1 MTSLI
6 AWVSIDQRAPS
17 AFYLASDSRI
27 SWGSERARWDAGR
40 KLFICRQYADVFG
53 YCGDVVF
60 PSLVLGQ
67 IADAADAGL
76 LFHNKDDADRR
87 HAKFSTAVKASFG
100 RAHNTT
106 IADFQI
112 LHGSRQSFGRNAQFK
127 LWCLSFAAKTGAWT
141 DSAIAIPQRK
151 STLLAELGSGAKSVR
166 SHGKSWGE
174 ASQGGT
180 SRAIFSAF
188 CDSIRSGADPFSGGG

>member
-100 RAHNTT
+100 RFH
-106 IADFQI
+106 
-112 LHGSRQSFGRNAQFK
+112 RGR
-127 LWCLSFAAKTGAWT
+127 
-141 DSAIAIPQRK
+141 
-151 STLLAELGSGAKSVR
+151 ELGVSSVGVILIVKEQSSLGR
-166 SHGKSWGE
+166 ISDLSEHQARKYNV
-174 ASQGGT
+174 A
-180 SRAIFSAF
+180 AISKYIGVLA
-188 CDSIRSGADPFSGGG
+188 ANE